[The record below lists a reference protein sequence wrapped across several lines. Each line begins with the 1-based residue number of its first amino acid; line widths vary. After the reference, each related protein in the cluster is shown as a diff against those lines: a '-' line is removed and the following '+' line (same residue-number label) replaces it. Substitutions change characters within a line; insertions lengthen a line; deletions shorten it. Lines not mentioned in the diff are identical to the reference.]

1 LCRRHEKVERK
12 VVEGSVEVKLPTAW
26 TDGKAGVGRV
36 REEKKRQ
43 DQRRERVRRRRRR
56 RCAKM

>member
-26 TDGKAGVGRV
+26 TDGKAGVGGV
-36 REEKKRQ
+36 REEKK
-43 DQRRERVRRRRRR
+43 
-56 RCAKM
+56 